1 MESLLQLE
9 TALRAVVEE
18 SKRPN
23 TAAAFASLRRAEPT
37 NDPAFTAVASRI
49 VDLASEVTQLLEPAY
64 LALADHLFGAL
75 QLTHE
80 LRRY

>member
-18 SKRPN
+18 TKRPN
-23 TAAAFASLRRAEPT
+23 AAAAFASLRRADPN
-37 NDPAFTAVASRI
+37 NDPALTAVASRV

-64 LALADHLFGAL
+64 LALADHLFGAF

-80 LRRY
+80 VCRF